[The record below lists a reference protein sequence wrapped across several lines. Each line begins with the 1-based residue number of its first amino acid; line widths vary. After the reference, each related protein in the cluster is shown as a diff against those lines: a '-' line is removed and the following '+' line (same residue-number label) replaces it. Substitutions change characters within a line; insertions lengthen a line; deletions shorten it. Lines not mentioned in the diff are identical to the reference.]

1 MLLSV
6 HYVML
11 CLVFTC
17 LISLILISALGG
29 GLSFL
34 SVEETEVHRS

>member
-1 MLLSV
+1 MLLSI

-11 CLVFTC
+11 CFVFTC

-29 GLSFL
+29 RLSFL
-34 SVEETEVHRS
+34 SVKETEVHGS